1 MLTFQNQSLR
11 DKAKRFEE
19 ALRRSTDE
27 QIVVSKYPAYIY
39 IQRAQTETWHT
50 SETLGAFYSNTPFH
64 TFIFKCAY
72 FLAGC
77 FSAISTHRARPQ
89 EFEGGR
95 GNEEPADTPAGEED
109 L

>member
-1 MLTFQNQSLR
+1 M
-11 DKAKRFEE
+11 
-19 ALRRSTDE
+19 
-27 QIVVSKYPAYIY
+27 
-39 IQRAQTETWHT
+39 
-50 SETLGAFYSNTPFH
+50 
-64 TFIFKCAY
+64 
-72 FLAGC
+72 AGC